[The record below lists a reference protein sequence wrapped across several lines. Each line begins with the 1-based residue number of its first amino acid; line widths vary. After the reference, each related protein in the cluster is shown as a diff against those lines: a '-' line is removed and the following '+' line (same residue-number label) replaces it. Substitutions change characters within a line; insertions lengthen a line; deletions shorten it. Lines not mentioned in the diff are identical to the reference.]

1 MSLTLNEYQNLAMRT
16 DSQNYKNPEDRLLN
30 GLMGLNGESGEA
42 IDIAKKHFYQGHS
55 LDKDGLIEEL
65 GDIMWY
71 VVLTAKALDVSLEE
85 IGRRNIEKLKIRYP
99 DGFSEEKSVNRE
111 I

>member
-1 MSLTLNEYQNLAMRT
+1 MSLTLNQYQRLAMRT
-16 DSQNYKNPEDRLLN
+16 DSQSYKRSEDRLLN

-42 IDIAKKHFYQGHS
+42 IDIAKKWLYQGHP
-55 LDKDGLIEEL
+55 LDVDGLIEEL

-71 VVLTAKALDVSLEE
+71 VALTAKALGVSLNEV
-85 IGRRNIEKLKIRYP
+85 GRKNIEKLKIRYP